1 MGVELTPIFLEM
13 LSSERSVAL
22 LTQVM
27 KALSNTALEAFTVKR
42 TVILDGAR
50 TAFGRFGG
58 ALSTL
63 SASDLGGVAIK
74 EALTRSG
81 VKEDEVDEVIVGTVL
96 QAGQGQIPSRQAATK
111 AGLPWSIKTETIN
124 KVCASGM
131 RSVTL
136 GDQLIRLGD
145 EEVIVAG
152 GMESMS
158 NAPYYVPKA
167 RFGLKMGDAP
177 LIDGMVFDGL
187 SCSFST
193 DNVHMGTYG
202 NKTAD
207 EFSLSRETQ
216 DQWALRSHD
225 RALNAIE
232 NGLFAEEIVPVEIAQ
247 RRGDPVK
254 IDTDEAPRPDTSLE
268 TLAKLRPAF
277 GKDGTITAGNAPG
290 INDGACALVLM
301 NEERAE
307 REGKSVLAT
316 IIGHAEVAIEPA
328 DFPQTPGL
336 VINKLLEKTGK
347 TLEEIDLFEINE
359 AFAAVALASSKIA
372 KLDPKKVNVNG
383 GAVALGHPIGASG
396 ARIILTLAY
405 ELKRRG
411 GGIGIASICSGG
423 GQGDAIM
430 IEVPKSE

>member
-1 MGVELTPIFLEM
+1 M
-13 LSSERSVAL
+13 
-22 LTQVM
+22 
-27 KALSNTALEAFTVKR
+27 KR

-111 AGLPWSIKTETIN
+111 AGLPWSTKTETIN

-158 NAPYYVPKA
+158 NAPYYLPKA

-187 SCSFST
+187 SCSFSP

-207 EFSLSRETQ
+207 EFSLTRETQ
-216 DQWALRSHD
+216 DRWALRSHD

-232 NGLFAEEIVPVEIAQ
+232 NGLFAEEIVPVEITQ
-247 RRGDPVK
+247 RRGDPIKV
-254 IDTDEAPRPDTSLE
+254 DTDEAPRRDTSLE

-307 REGKSVLAT
+307 QEGKSVLAT

-347 TLEEIDLFEINE
+347 KLEEIDLFEINE

-372 KLDPKKVNVNG
+372 KLDPEKVNVNG